1 MEAKLIM
8 STILTATKNMSDI
21 LYHGS
26 IEASTPEIHTTF
38 RNNLNECLDLQNEI
52 FKFMEQKG
60 WYKQEQ
66 VEQQKIDQAKNKYI
80 RN

>member
-21 LYHGS
+21 LYHGLVES
-26 IEASTPEIHTTF
+26 STPEIHTIF

-60 WYKQEQ
+60 WYKQEK
-66 VEQQKIDQAKNKYI
+66 VEQQKIEQAKNKYAG
-80 RN
+80 N